1 LRVVDLGKIPVR
13 RLAVATVILA
23 LFRGIILLLGVFLR
37 RIRKK
42 PFLVSRRRLIG
53 WVVNVAGFLL
63 DGERKAGAVIG

>member
-1 LRVVDLGKIPVR
+1 VR

-42 PFLVSRRRLIG
+42 PFLVTRRRVLIG
-53 WVVNVAGFLL
+53 RVVNVAGFLL
-63 DGERKAGAVIG
+63 DGERKASAVIG